1 MISHAP
7 KCLKSALL
15 TVKISLPCPKPRA
28 RFLQLWKACY
38 LGKAVDP
45 FFKLQ
50 NTRFKI
56 VILVDYVTHHAGL
69 TSTMNAIMHL
79 RCVEIV
85 KRPIKGGAKG
95 EIMIVHDL
103 FGKGEVGKRALP
115 LHQNRA
121 SADKIAIDQMS
132 CKPLSAQMNVPLAV
146 GTDGGRNEVS
156 VPINDVGVGV
166 DECWA

>member
-1 MISHAP
+1 MQDRADKRTDDGGAGVKMLDENVGLAP
-7 KCLKSALL
+7 
-15 TVKISLPCPKPRA
+15 RH
-28 RFLQLWKACY
+28 
-38 LGKAVDP
+38 
-45 FFKLQ
+45 
-50 NTRFKI
+50 
-56 VILVDYVTHHAGL
+56 YVTHHAGL
-69 TSTMNAIMHL
+69 ASAMNAIMHL
-79 RCVEIV
+79 RCIEII
-85 KRPIKGGAKG
+85 KRPIKGGVKG